1 MSAIDVYIDGG
12 CLGNRGSGG
21 WAALI
26 YQKPKPVEISG
37 HEKDTTNQRMELRA
51 AIEGLKYHTDPSQ
64 VKLHSDSAYLT
75 NGMKRQWYLKR
86 QQNGW
91 ITSKKEPVEN
101 QDLWKELIKISGHH
115 HIDWVKVKGHSRVA
129 ANEHCDALV
138 RFEINRKPRHGC
150 L

>member
-1 MSAIDVYIDGG
+1 LPAIDVYIDGG

-26 YQKPKPVEISG
+26 YQKPKPLEISG
-37 HEKDTTNQRMELRA
+37 HEKDTTNQRTELRA
-51 AIEGLKYHTDPSQ
+51 AIEGLKYLTDPSQ

-91 ITSKKEPVEN
+91 ITSKKKTSREPGPLERVD
-101 QDLWKELIKISGHH
+101 QDFWASPYRLGQSKGSFKGSGQ
-115 HIDWVKVKGHSRVA
+115 
-129 ANEHCDALV
+129 
-138 RFEINRKPRHGC
+138 
-150 L
+150 